1 MTGSATCYRAYAF
14 MRQDRFVAD
23 EMEKTN
29 YNADTQENQAVVVA
43 ALEWLNKQEDEFGYM
58 HNLKLACSQ
67 MYCETRD
74 LGIIASLIPTYN
86 RAQEKELEKE
96 KAQKASSNSKWVGEV
111 SERITIT
118 GNCKCVTSWENQFG
132 VTYVYKFTTE
142 EGNIFTWRTGKSLSE
157 GALTLKGTIKD
168 HNEFRG
174 AKETELTRCKVM

>member
-1 MTGSATCYRAYAF
+1 
-14 MRQDRFVAD
+14 
-23 EMEKTN
+23 
-29 YNADTQENQAVVVA
+29 
-43 ALEWLNKQEDEFGYM
+43 
-58 HNLKLACSQ
+58 

-111 SERITIT
+111 GERITMT
-118 GNCKCVTSWENQFG
+118 GDCKCVTSWENQFG

-142 EGNIFTWRTGKSLSE
+142 EGNIFTWKTGKSLSE
-157 GALTLKGTIKD
+157 GALTLKGTIKA

>member
-1 MTGSATCYRAYAF
+1 
-14 MRQDRFVAD
+14 
-23 EMEKTN
+23 
-29 YNADTQENQAVVVA
+29 
-43 ALEWLNKQEDEFGYM
+43 
-58 HNLKLACSQ
+58 

-86 RAQEKELEKE
+86 RAQEKGLEKE

-111 SERITIT
+111 GERITIT